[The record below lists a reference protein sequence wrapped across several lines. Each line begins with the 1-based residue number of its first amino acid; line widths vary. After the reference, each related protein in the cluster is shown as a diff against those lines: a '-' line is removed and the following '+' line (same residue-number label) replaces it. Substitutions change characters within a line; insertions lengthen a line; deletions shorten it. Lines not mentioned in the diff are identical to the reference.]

1 MAVFS
6 KTSRQLDRIEPRNPR
21 TIFFSDSVA
30 VAWMRGGFVEL
41 ASIDPEQGV
50 IFYEL
55 EQQRRDKPQFVR
67 HDDCLSCHQSDVTLG
82 VPGMMIR
89 SLFTGPDGSPQL
101 IFGGYT
107 TDHSSPLKERWGGWY
122 VTGKLGSNRH
132 MGNTMITDSETP
144 ESTISSKAPDMGSL
158 QERFE
163 TDGYLAPYSD
173 VAALLVFNHQMH
185 MMNLLTR
192 IAWENRLYENTAALT
207 ELIGKTANEV
217 VDYLLFV
224 DETPLDG
231 KSRARPGSLRSSPRS
246 GRMTARAEHCVNSI

>member
-1 MAVFS
+1 M
-6 KTSRQLDRIEPRNPR
+6 
-21 TIFFSDSVA
+21 
-30 VAWMRGGFVEL
+30 
-41 ASIDPEQGV
+41 DPEQGV

-231 KSRARPGSLRSSPRS
+231 KIQGTS
-246 GRMTARAEHCVNSI
+246 GFTDKFAGARAA